1 MRHLTVVQEYLICA
15 VNGKGE
21 LGTLNTE
28 KVVCLVA
35 GGLLELQMEGCVR
48 LEGKRVEVIGALP
61 DKEAHLAPLYD
72 YINQAKPMK
81 LENIITDYTYSF
93 IDKRMRELV
102 ESIGASLA
110 AEGLAEVGKAGMF
123 GSAKS
128 YHPKKEALEGVI
140 NEVRAE
146 LLEDVELT
154 DDVALLTILLERGK
168 CLKEYFSKYEQKAL
182 KEKVKALCASP
193 SGRIIKEMI
202 GYVDSMINMMT
213 VIMMALS

>member
-1 MRHLTVVQEYLICA
+1 
-15 VNGKGE
+15 
-21 LGTLNTE
+21 
-28 KVVCLVA
+28 
-35 GGLLELQMEGCVR
+35 
-48 LEGKRVEVIGALP
+48 
-61 DKEAHLAPLYD
+61 
-72 YINQAKPMK
+72 MK

-128 YHPKKEALEGVI
+128 YHHKKEALEGVI

-154 DDVALLTILLERGK
+154 EDVALLTILLERGK

>member
-1 MRHLTVVQEYLICA
+1 
-15 VNGKGE
+15 
-21 LGTLNTE
+21 
-28 KVVCLVA
+28 
-35 GGLLELQMEGCVR
+35 
-48 LEGKRVEVIGALP
+48 
-61 DKEAHLAPLYD
+61 
-72 YINQAKPMK
+72 
-81 LENIITDYTYSF
+81 
-93 IDKRMRELV
+93 
-102 ESIGASLA
+102 
-110 AEGLAEVGKAGMF
+110 MF